1 MNLTWNL
8 YKHDINSRKIK
19 VFNIFNHSSF
29 RESVIKLK
37 KKKVPKE
44 VFAERL
50 QLEVMYYFW
59 SKCEYEVVVTSFP
72 PYIDKKELDRLTS
85 VYEEC
90 NTKWGHY
97 PLRIDVRPEIG
108 IKIDI
113 CNQVLL
119 NWDVFVDYV
128 WRTK

>member
-1 MNLTWNL
+1 MTWNV
-8 YKHDINSRKIK
+8 YVRDSNCREIK

-29 RESVIKLK
+29 RESVHKLK
-37 KKKVPKE
+37 KKKFPKE
-44 VFAERL
+44 VFAEMLKREL
-50 QLEVMYYFW
+50 MYYFW
-59 SKCEYEVVVTSFP
+59 SKYEYEVVVTSFP
-72 PYIDKKELDRLTS
+72 PYIDKKELDRLNS
-85 VYEEC
+85 EYEEY

-113 CNQVLL
+113 YNQVLL

-128 WRTK
+128 WRTNE

>member
-1 MNLTWNL
+1 MTWNV
-8 YKHDINSRKIK
+8 YVRDSNYREIK
-19 VFNIFNHSSF
+19 VFNIFDHSSF

-37 KKKVPKE
+37 KKKFPKE
-44 VFAERL
+44 VFEEMLKREL
-50 QLEVMYYFW
+50 MYYFW
-59 SKCEYEVVVTSFP
+59 SKYEYEVVVTSFP
-72 PYIDKKELDRLTS
+72 PYIDKKELDRLNS
-85 VYEEC
+85 EYEEY

-113 CNQVLL
+113 YNQVLL

-128 WRTK
+128 WRTSE